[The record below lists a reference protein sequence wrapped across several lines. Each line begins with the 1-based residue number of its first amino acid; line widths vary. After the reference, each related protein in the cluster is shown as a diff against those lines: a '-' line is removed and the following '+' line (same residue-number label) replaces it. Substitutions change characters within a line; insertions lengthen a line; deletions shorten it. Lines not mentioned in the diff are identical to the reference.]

1 MLSGIADPV
10 LPLSSVKEFGIS
22 GVITIDYFSDTLCVW
37 AYAGQI
43 RLNELQREFGEQV
56 LVRHRFMSLFA
67 DTATRIG
74 ASWEDQGGFA
84 GFAEH
89 LREVCAQWEHTRLHP
104 EVWEACRP
112 TSCLTSHV
120 FLKAVSLCMDFD
132 SGEAAGDRQ
141 ARGRYDALVERTR
154 CAFFEQAQDIS
165 RLAVLLDL
173 LAPLDIPA
181 QAIRDRIDSGE
192 AYAALHRD
200 AELMKTHGVQGSPT
214 LVFNEGRQLLY
225 GNVGYRIIESN
236 VRELLSAGH
245 AAGEPSWC

>member
-1 MLSGIADPV
+1 VFLAFLAKLDGTI
-10 LPLSSVKEFGIS
+10 

-43 RLNELQREFGEQV
+43 RLSELQREFGEQI
-56 LVRHRFMSLFA
+56 LVRHRFMPLFA

-74 ASWEDQGGFA
+74 ASWEDKGGFA
-84 GFAEH
+84 GFARH
-89 LREVCAQWEHTRLHP
+89 MRKVCAQWEHTRLHP
-104 EVWEACRP
+104 AVWEACRP
-112 TSCLTSHV
+112 TSCMTSHV
-120 FLKAVSLCMDFD
+120 FLKAVSLCMDLD
-132 SGEAAGDRQ
+132 ADEEAGDRQ
-141 ARGRYDALVERTR
+141 ARARYDALVERTR
-154 CAFFEQAQDIS
+154 CAFFEQARDIS

-173 LAPLDIPA
+173 LGPLGIPV
-181 QAIRDRIDSGE
+181 QSVRDRIDSGH

-236 VRELLSAGH
+236 VRELLSTGH